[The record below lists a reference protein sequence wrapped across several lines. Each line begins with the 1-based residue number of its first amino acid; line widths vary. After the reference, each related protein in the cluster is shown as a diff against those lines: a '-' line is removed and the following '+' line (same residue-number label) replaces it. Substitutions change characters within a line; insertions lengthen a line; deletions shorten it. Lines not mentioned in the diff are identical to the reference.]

1 MLHFLPLISFRNFKM
16 AFMGGHYVVV
26 AFRGRVFDGSGSFGG
41 GDDKSSLNF
50 LIMLDA
56 VCVCRRSLACNTNI
70 SARRK
75 TLMFRRSFAVGS
87 LCFVHNGAS

>member
-56 VCVCRRSLACNTNI
+56 VCVCVITLRPYFLFLLTRLILCRNI
-70 SARRK
+70 PHSHCA
-75 TLMFRRSFAVGS
+75 
-87 LCFVHNGAS
+87 